1 MASPLLLERLAV
13 WAAAL
18 TITTSL
24 RRPYTN
30 PDLFM
35 GLIIVHAVLFRAFEL

>member
-18 TITTSL
+18 TITASL
-24 RRPYTN
+24 RRPCTN
-30 PDLFM
+30 PDLFL
-35 GLIIVHAVLFRAFEL
+35 GLIIVHTVLFRASEL